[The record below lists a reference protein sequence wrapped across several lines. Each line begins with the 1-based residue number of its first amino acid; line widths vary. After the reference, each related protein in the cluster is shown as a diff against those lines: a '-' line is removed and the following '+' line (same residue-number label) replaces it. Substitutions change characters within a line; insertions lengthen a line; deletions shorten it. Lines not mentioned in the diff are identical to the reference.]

1 MADCKIVNA
10 SVKKSI
16 TNINSLAKKYHTA
29 GTTFETDFK
38 AAIADMRGDAKDA
51 LIELFDKSY
60 KDFVTDE
67 KKGLPGMISGLASL
81 LEGNRSNF
89 VSVDSK
95 IAESIR
101 NGGKKS

>member
-10 SVKKSI
+10 NVKTAV
-16 TNINSLAKKYHTA
+16 TNINTIAGKYKTA

-38 AAIADMRGDAKDA
+38 AAIADMEGDAKDA

-60 KDFVTDE
+60 TSGLPAMI
-67 KKGLPGMISGLASL
+67 KGLSKL

-89 VSVDSK
+89 ESVDSK
-95 IAESIR
+95 IAASIR
-101 NGGKKS
+101 GNK

>member
-10 SVKKSI
+10 NVKTVV
-16 TNINSLAKKYHTA
+16 TNINTIAGKYKTA

-38 AAIADMRGDAKDA
+38 AAIADMEGDAKDA

-60 KDFVTDE
+60 KDFVTDDTSGLPAMI
-67 KKGLPGMISGLASL
+67 KGLSKL

-89 VSVDSK
+89 ESVDSK
-95 IAESIR
+95 IAASIR
-101 NGGKKS
+101 GNK